1 MTSDSKLESTINKI
15 LKQTEI
21 ENLSSLKK
29 SFEES
34 LEFLTKS
41 QISLEQDYDR
51 IIDEGKKEAEKI
63 EKQIIGS
70 SDLES
75 RNKQLLLVE
84 DSIKKVFEKAIE
96 KISSSTNKDN
106 YSKLVESLLDE
117 SINALGTSDVT
128 VSTNSKDKEIVQGLL
143 SKFSGAKLSSDSI
156 DCLGGVQ
163 VKSKDGSMTFTN
175 TIDARIDR
183 IKPLIRKDI
192 ANKFGIGSLDGS
204 TR

>member
-1 MTSDSKLESTINKI
+1 MTSDSKLESTIDKI
-15 LKQTEI
+15 LRQTEI

-34 LEFLTKS
+34 LEILTKS
-41 QISLEQDYDR
+41 QSSLEEDYDR

-75 RNKQLLLVE
+75 RNKEILLVE

-96 KISSSTNKDN
+96 KISSSTHDDN
-106 YSKLVESLLDE
+106 YPKLIESLLEE
-117 SINALGTSDVT
+117 SIGALGTSDVII
-128 VSTNSKDKEIVQGLL
+128 STNSKDKEIVQGLL
-143 SKFSGAKLSSDSI
+143 SKFSGAELSGDLI
-156 DCLGGVQ
+156 DCLGGVE

-175 TIDARIDR
+175 TIDSKIDR
-183 IKPLIRKDI
+183 MKPLIRKDI
-192 ANKFGIGSLDGS
+192 ATKFGIGS
-204 TR
+204 

>member
-1 MTSDSKLESTINKI
+1 LTSDSKLESTIDKI
-15 LKQTEI
+15 LRQTEI

-34 LEFLTKS
+34 LEILTKS
-41 QISLEQDYDR
+41 QTLLEEEYDR
-51 IIDEGKKEAEKI
+51 IIDDGKKEAEKI

-75 RNKQLLLVE
+75 RNKEILLVE

-96 KISSSTNKDN
+96 KISSSTRNEN
-106 YSKLVESLLDE
+106 YSKLIESLLEE
-117 SINALGTSDVT
+117 SINALGTSDVII
-128 VSTNSKDKEIVQGLL
+128 STNSKDKEIVQGLL
-143 SKFSGAKLSSDSI
+143 SKFSGAELSSDSI

-175 TIDARIDR
+175 TIDSRIDR

-192 ANKFGIGSLDGS
+192 ATTFGIGS
-204 TR
+204 